1 MKRYVLAPVAARDLA
16 EIWRYLKR
24 QSSKETAD
32 RIESM
37 IREKMK
43 GWQSTVIQTF
53 VEELA
58 DFVAEAKGE
67 PHSGRL
73 AVANDGLRAVQIAH
87 ATYESEASRERVRL
101 PTLS

>member
-37 IREKMK
+37 IREK
-43 GWQSTVIQTF
+43 IAF
-53 VEELA
+53 LA
-58 DFVAEAKGE
+58 DFPGAGHWRRDLTSAPVRFFAVYSYLIIYRPGTKPRQVVSILHGNRDVERILAE
-67 PHSGRL
+67 RL
-73 AVANDGLRAVQIAH
+73 MN
-87 ATYESEASRERVRL
+87 
-101 PTLS
+101 